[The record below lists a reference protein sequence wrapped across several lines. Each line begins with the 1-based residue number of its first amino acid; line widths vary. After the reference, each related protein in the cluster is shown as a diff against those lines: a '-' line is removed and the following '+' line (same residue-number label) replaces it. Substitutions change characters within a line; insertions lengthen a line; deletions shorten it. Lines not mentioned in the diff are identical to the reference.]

1 MATAYAAN
9 SLGLPQST
17 STLTST
23 PNPGME
29 SRNYAEMQLRW
40 HLPETLMGGTTA
52 MRAQRETYLPR
63 DDKESPGNYEAR
75 LRRSFLLNA
84 YGRTVRSMTGKPFSK
99 PIVLREGADPQ
110 LAELVEDIDRE
121 GRKLNL
127 FMEEVFRT
135 AMTYGLSHI
144 LVDMPESSVPNPTLA
159 DDLREKRR
167 PYWVHYKPRQLIG
180 YKSRRIGS
188 QQVLTQVRLRE
199 VTMEEDG
206 DYGETQVVR
215 IREIGLT
222 YYKIWRQVPTDAS
235 WYMEKE
241 GPMTLGF
248 IPFYTVYTGRVGF
261 QLANPPLEDLAWMNV
276 AHWQSSSDQRNIL
289 HAARVPILF
298 SSGLGEEADK
308 LIIGPGRHIQGPENS
323 KMGYV
328 EHTGAAIDSGRQ
340 DLLDLEDNM
349 RLMGLE
355 LLMPMNGGGQTATAK
370 ALDYADINSPL
381 QFMALGMQDTID
393 LCLWA
398 SARWMNLPDSS
409 VAKVK
414 VNTDFG
420 ITLRD
425 AADVQGLIQSRIAG
439 EISRETFWRELKR
452 RNILADDFDEVAEAL
467 LVKKEEEE
475 ALRQAAETFKAQSEA
490 AAAQREGAVP
500 GAGNGGTPGV
510 GSDVQ

>member
-1 MATAYAAN
+1 MPTVQQIAD
-9 SLGLPQST
+9 SRGLGPTVTTTNGLNGPI
-17 STLTST
+17 
-23 PNPGME
+23 NPGLE
-29 SRNYAEMQLRW
+29 SRNYQAMALRW

-52 MRAQRETYLPR
+52 MRAAGHTYLPQ
-63 DDKESPGNYEAR
+63 DDKESDAGYDTR

-84 YGRTVRSMTGKPFSK
+84 FARTVRSMTGKPFSK
-99 PIVLREGADPQ
+99 PIVMREGAGDR
-110 LAELVEDIDRE
+110 LSEMAEDIDKE

-144 LVDMPESSVPNPTLA
+144 LVDMPKSSVPNPTLA

-167 PYWVHYKPRQLIG
+167 PYWVHVKPRQLIG
-180 YKSRRIGS
+180 YRSRRVGS
-188 QQVLTQVRLRE
+188 QQVLTSVRIRE

-206 DYGETQVVR
+206 DYGEKEVIR
-215 IREIGLT
+215 IREINLT
-222 YYKIWRQVPTDAS
+222 NYIIWRQVPADSS
-235 WYMEKE
+235 WVVEE
-241 GPMTLGF
+241 QGPMTLGF
-248 IPFYTVYTGRVGF
+248 IPFFTVYTGRVGF

-276 AHWQSSSDQRNIL
+276 AHWQSSSDQRHIL
-289 HAARVPILF
+289 HVARVPILF

-308 LIIGPGRHIQGPENS
+308 LIIGPNRHIQGPENS
-323 KMGYV
+323 TMTYV
-328 EHTGAAIDSGRQ
+328 EHSGAAIASGRE

-393 LCLWA
+393 LALWA
-398 SARWMNLPDSS
+398 SAKWMNIDET
-409 VAKVK
+409 AKVK

-452 RNILADDFDEVAEAL
+452 RNILADDFDEVAESL
-467 LVKKEEEE
+467 LVKKEEED
-475 ALRQAAETFKAQSEA
+475 ALKQAAETFERQA
-490 AAAQREGAVP
+490 AARVP
-500 GAGNGGTPGV
+500 GAANGGTPGV

>member
-1 MATAYAAN
+1 MAKAHAVQSIALPPAATT
-9 SLGLPQST
+9 G
-17 STLTST
+17 TLITR
-23 PNPGME
+23 PNPGLE
-29 SRNYAEMQLRW
+29 SRNYQEMTNRW
-40 HLPETLMGGTTA
+40 HLPETLMGGTAA
-52 MRAQRETYLPR
+52 MRAAAQTYLPQ
-63 DDKESPGNYEAR
+63 DDKESEGAYTAR
-75 LRRSFLLNA
+75 LNRSFLLNA
-84 YGRTVRSMTGKPFSK
+84 FARTVRSMTGKPFSK
-99 PIVLREGADPQ
+99 PIVLREGADPR
-110 LAELVEDIDRE
+110 LAAIVEDIDRE

-144 LVDMPESSVPNPTLA
+144 LVDMPKSSKPNPTLA
-159 DDLREKRR
+159 DDIAENRR

-180 YKSRRIGS
+180 YRSRRVGS
-188 QQVLTQVRLRE
+188 QQMLTQVRLRE

-206 DYGETQVVR
+206 DYGEREVVR

-222 YYKIWRQVPTDAS
+222 SYTIWRQTVVDGQTQWVVEDS
-235 WYMEKE
+235 

-248 IPFYTVYTGRVGF
+248 VPFFTVYTGRTGF
-261 QLANPPLEDLAWMNV
+261 QLATPPLEDLAWMNV

-289 HAARVPILF
+289 HVARVPILF

-308 LIIGPGRHIQGPENS
+308 LVIGPNRHIQGPENS
-323 KMGYV
+323 SMQYV
-328 EHTGAAIDSGRQ
+328 EHSGAAIDSGRQ

-381 QFMALGMQDTID
+381 QFMALGMQDVID
-393 LCLWA
+393 LALWA
-398 SARWMNLPDSS
+398 SARWMNLPTTAT
-409 VAKVK
+409 AKVK

-452 RNILADDFDEVAEAL
+452 RNILADDFDEAAEAL
-467 LVKKEEEE
+467 LVQKEEQD
-475 ALRQAAETFKAQSEA
+475 AMKQAAETFKMQQA
-490 AAAQREGAVP
+490 ARVP
-500 GAGNGGTPGV
+500 GAANGGTPGV